1 MFAEIILY
9 LESILIVY
17 GPLGVFLASII
28 EEVIAPIPST
38 LVIMGTSFIVLKGA
52 IISIDAFLK
61 LFLNIVLPA
70 SLGVTIG
77 SLFVYGITY
86 FAGKPFLERWGKYLG
101 VSWEDIE
108 ITEKKFE
115 KSRSDELVL
124 FLVRAVPIIPSVAI
138 SAFCG
143 FIRFDLKKYL
153 IITFMGTLV
162 RAFILGF
169 VGWQFGSMYQTA
181 ADEISY
187 LEEISIIVILTSA
200 VLYIIYKKKFK
211 KNKQILSQ
219 NSLKS

>member
-9 LESILIVY
+9 LESILMVY
-17 GPLGVFLASII
+17 GPLGVFIASII

-38 LVIMGTSFIVLKGA
+38 IVIMGTSFIVLKDTM
-52 IISIDAFLK
+52 ISPDAFLK

-70 SLGVTIG
+70 SLGTTIG
-77 SLFVYGITY
+77 SLFVYSIAY

-108 ITEKKFE
+108 KTEKKFE
-115 KSRSDELVL
+115 ESHSDEIVL
-124 FLVRAVPIIPSVAI
+124 FLVRAIPVIPSVAI
-138 SAFCG
+138 TTFCG

-153 IITFMGTLV
+153 IITFLGTLV

-169 VGWQFGSMYQTA
+169 IGWQFGSLYQTV

-187 LEEISIIVILTSA
+187 LEEISIAVILIA
-200 VLYIIYKKKFK
+200 IAAYIIYKKKLK
-211 KNKQILSQ
+211 KQ
-219 NSLKS
+219 

>member
-9 LESILIVY
+9 LENILFVY
-17 GPLGVFLASII
+17 GPLGVFIASII

-52 IISIDAFLK
+52 VISIDAFLK

-77 SLFVYGITY
+77 SLFVYGIAY

-108 ITEKKFE
+108 KTEKKFQ

-153 IITFMGTLV
+153 VITFFGTLV

-169 VGWQFGSMYQTA
+169 IGWQFGSMYQTL

-187 LEEISIIVILTSA
+187 LEEVSVIVILISA
-200 VLYIIYKKKFK
+200 VLYFIYKKKLK
-211 KNKQILSQ
+211 K
-219 NSLKS
+219 